1 MTSLFHV
8 FIFWIYC
15 SLGFQRIYIWN
26 ACLFLHWKWGTVKVC
41 RSNLCYSTCF
51 DHLPTVARDNSNSFR
66 CFENP
71 NISNQM
77 YDIWASHMICV
88 KVLQRSSS
96 SSRLLLRA
104 ASSRTWIYKQLR
116 QIIILFVFDY
126 QLCREGANNEQRAS
140 WSSNVCA
147 ETFDRTNCFV
157 HSLSNYQ
164 RVNCTNYKDC
174 KHKIKGKFVDW
185 YDLKGICILLLPIWD
200 WIISSSGVWLKS
212 GEENFGADWNWVLS
226 GPTVDY
232 ISVQLCL

>member
-26 ACLFLHWKWGTVKVC
+26 ACLFFYWKWGTVKVC

-51 DHLPTVARDNSNSFR
+51 GHSSTVAWSNGNSFR
-66 CFENP
+66 CFS
-71 NISNQM
+71 NIPTSATKCMSQWH
-77 YDIWASHMICV
+77 YLPPRI

-104 ASSRTWIYKQLR
+104 ASSRTWIYKQLSVELR
-116 QIIILFVFDY
+116 QIIIFFCIW
-126 QLCREGANNEQRAS
+126 LCWAGVNNEQRAS
-140 WSSNVCA
+140 WSSSVCV

-164 RVNCTNYKDC
+164 RVNWTNYNDSK
-174 KHKIKGKFVDW
+174 
-185 YDLKGICILLLPIWD
+185 PR
-200 WIISSSGVWLKS
+200 
-212 GEENFGADWNWVLS
+212 
-226 GPTVDY
+226 
-232 ISVQLCL
+232 